1 MDKPVRDIEYKV
13 FEYQSEI
20 IRLQN
25 EVIAGLI
32 SVVKQFNIEECEL
45 ESINK
50 KIETADTLQNKI
62 EY

>member
-1 MDKPVRDIEYKV
+1 MDNQEINIEYKV

-32 SVVKQFNIEECEL
+32 SVVKQYVDDQEL
-45 ESINK
+45 EGINRK
-50 KIETADTLQNKI
+50 IQTTSELCRKIEG
-62 EY
+62 